1 MQTCLQRSGHKQQMR
16 PSKPTGIA
24 AVAGA
29 HRDFREVA
37 CHAED
42 WGICWGRAK
51 LECGVEPRV
60 LPRAL
65 SSIARGGKGGRLYQ
79 IALGKPA
86 AAAAGW
92 AGVTRPA
99 TWLSRAPF
107 HNSAVSESPTRNRPQ
122 VELTEEAGYSACPLP
137 PKGRRGAAVGSL
149 QVQDP
154 ASKSSICGTT
164 NCAPSRAPSDPVCL
178 SSSDPSIT

>member
-1 MQTCLQRSGHKQQMR
+1 MQTCLQRSGHKQQM
-16 PSKPTGIA
+16 PSKSKGIA

-51 LECGVEPRV
+51 LERGVEPRV

-65 SSIARGGKGGRLYQ
+65 SSIARGGKGGCLYQ

-107 HNSAVSESPTRNRPQ
+107 HTSAVNESPMRNRPQ
-122 VELTEEAGYSACPLP
+122 GELPEEAGFQACPHP
-137 PKGRRGAAVGSL
+137 PKRRRGAAVGSL
-149 QVQDP
+149 
-154 ASKSSICGTT
+154 
-164 NCAPSRAPSDPVCL
+164 
-178 SSSDPSIT
+178 